1 MPTTLKLTPGGDLD
15 LRNGRGPVL
24 VTGAEAAQSE
34 LIAIFLTQ
42 AGEWGYNL
50 EFGVRYN
57 EAILGKFFDETTTAA
72 STLAA
77 DASSAPSVSPV
88 PSGNVTFAFD
98 DQTRT
103 LRATISPVLPRGDGD
118 PFAFEIPL
126 GG

>member
-57 EAILGKFFDETTTAA
+57 EAILGKFFDETTAA

-103 LRATISPVLPRGDGD
+103 LRATILPVFPRGEGD

-126 GG
+126 GS